1 MDRMTQ
7 IREQIRLLRT
17 LAASFDIPNIRDQLL
32 DIATRCE
39 AVAASIEAEHR
50 DALQKPIADLKHPSA

>member
-7 IREQIRLLRT
+7 LREQTTLLRT

-32 DIATRCE
+32 DLATRCE
-39 AVAASIEAEHR
+39 ALAAEIEAEHR
-50 DALQKPIADLKHPSA
+50 DALRKTIDPQKLPSA